1 MTPPLPTSSGP
12 PLARK
17 RTARVW
23 LAGLALVAALAS
35 ATAAGAAPNPREQAK
50 VEFDKGQVQYRVGHF
65 QEALEAYTRAYE
77 LFPAPALL
85 FNIGQCHKNLQ
96 NHERAIFFF
105 EGYLHDE
112 ANPARRA
119 LAQELL
125 AESRAELERAAVSA
139 RAAKEKDKENE
150 PNANRSTPLAKRSGS
165 RSATTP
171 PPLTPEAAAASDGAP
186 APLLGAGRQA
196 SAPSD
201 EATPVTRTWWF
212 WTAVGVA
219 AIGVASGVIY
229 ASSGGGTTRVPPSS
243 SLGTLDRR
251 E

>member
-12 PLARK
+12 PPARK

-50 VEFDKGQVQYRVGHF
+50 VEFDRGQVQYRVGHF

-125 AESRAELERAAVSA
+125 AESRAEMERAALSA
-139 RAAKEKDKENE
+139 RAAKEKEKENE
-150 PNANRSTPLAKRSGS
+150 PNANRSTPPAKVSGS
-165 RSATTP
+165 HSATTP
-171 PPLTPEAAAASDGAP
+171 PALNPAAGSDVAP
-186 APLLGAGRQA
+186 APLLGAGRQE
-196 SAPSD
+196 SVPSD
-201 EATPVTRTWWF
+201 EATPITRTWWF

>member
-1 MTPPLPTSSGP
+1 MTPPLATASGRP
-12 PLARK
+12 VRE
-17 RTARVW
+17 RSARVW
-23 LAGLALVAALAS
+23 LACLALAAALVSVGRAS
-35 ATAAGAAPNPREQAK
+35 AAPNPREQAK
-50 VEFDKGQVQYRVGHF
+50 IEFDKGQVQYRVGHF

-77 LFPAPALL
+77 LFPAAALL

-112 ANPARRA
+112 TNPARRA

-125 AESRAELERAAVSA
+125 AESRAELDRAAVSA
-139 RAAKEKDKENE
+139 RAAKEKEKEA
-150 PNANRSTPLAKRSGS
+150 NANRSPPLANVSGGA
-165 RSATTP
+165 SATTP
-171 PPLTPEAAAASDGAP
+171 PPLSPAAGTAPDVAP

-196 SAPSD
+196 SVPSD
-201 EATPVTRTWWF
+201 EATPVTRRWWF
-212 WTAVGVA
+212 WA
-219 AIGVASGVIY
+219 AIGVAAVGLATGVIF
-229 ASSGGGTTRVPPSS
+229 ATSGGGTTRVPPSS